1 MLVSY
6 IIFIFRY
13 RKVLNRSPLSA
24 RNPGT
29 NRFCGECGT
38 EMDNDAK
45 KSTPEN
51 ELNQKIR
58 LNDVDLIFLGRSL
71 CHLVQLKS

>member
-1 MLVSY
+1 
-6 IIFIFRY
+6 
-13 RKVLNRSPLSA
+13 
-24 RNPGT
+24 
-29 NRFCGECGT
+29 
-38 EMDNDAK
+38 MDNDAK